1 MKHYMELLKLRL
13 ISKMHKAITIIQFKL
28 EYEIIKRRSEF
39 KMDHRLLLG
48 KINYS
53 DGTITLNN
61 ITYELCDKSFPTINI
76 NNPFELTSDEKKLVS
91 KLQSSFINSDKLQ
104 KHVLFL
110 FNKGRIYLTYNSNL
124 FISRLHSFK

>member
-1 MKHYMELLKLRL
+1 MLL
-13 ISKMHKAITIIQFKL
+13 
-28 EYEIIKRRSEF
+28 
-39 KMDHRLLLG
+39 D

-53 DGTITLNN
+53 DSTITLNN
-61 ITYELCDKSFPTINI
+61 ITYELYDKSFPTINI

-110 FNKGRIYLTYNSNL
+110 FNKGRIYLTYNSNIL
-124 FISRLHSFK
+124 FHGCIPLNKDKTFKSMIIHGKSIKEKNF